1 MDLSAGRC
9 AITVFKF
16 ANFTRINWIC
26 SLRGA
31 GSFYSW
37 RVQRIRV
44 LPDILA
50 SQVAAGEVVER
61 PASVVKELV
70 ENSIDAGA
78 GEIRVDIDQGGV
90 ALIRVTDDGCGMSRE
105 DAMLSLERHATS
117 KLRTA
122 ADLAEIR
129 TLGFRGEAV
138 PSIASVSRFRMV
150 TREKDAVA
158 GTELVVE
165 GGKLRDLRDAGCAPG
180 TVIEARSLFFNM
192 PARRKFLRAES
203 TESAHI
209 EHQLRLHALAAPK
222 VRFRLRRDDREVFD
236 LPPAARAIERVR
248 QLVGTQLAEELIPLP
263 RVLGNGLS
271 VEGFVLPAAHARK
284 GRRHQCV
291 FLNGRPVEDVVIS
304 RGLTEGF
311 RGAVAE
317 GMHPA
322 AWLWI
327 ELEPSMVDVNVHP
340 AKREVRFHRPVEV
353 REAIVESV
361 REGLRE
367 AQSAVAPAVA
377 SPKFSP
383 PVFQASSTATREVPF
398 MPPAPLDI
406 LTREEQTMIDDL
418 LAATRAEESDDVMPD
433 PASSA
438 HVLAAGRFRLLG
450 LLQRRFVL
458 MESDDG
464 LVLFDPK
471 AARERILYE
480 GMLQHREAGAPVQ
493 SLLVPVLLDLDP
505 RDMDL
510 ILRERVSLASA
521 GIEIEEFGGNTV
533 QVRSLPEGLGVKD
546 SMGFVR
552 ELLDEL
558 LHGPVQG
565 GKFAFERLARLLAR
579 RASLLVSPSLDE
591 ARSLLDEL
599 FRCELPYC
607 AADGRPTMIEFGMRE
622 LERRFGG
629 GR

>member
-1 MDLSAGRC
+1 MQ
-9 AITVFKF
+9 K
-16 ANFTRINWIC
+16 
-26 SLRGA
+26 
-31 GSFYSW
+31 
-37 RVQRIRV
+37 IRV
-44 LPDILA
+44 LSDILA

-117 KLRTA
+117 KLRSVG
-122 ADLAEIR
+122 DLAEIR

-158 GTELVVE
+158 GTEIVVE
-165 GGKLRDLRDAGCAPG
+165 GGKLRDVREAGCAPG

-209 EHQLRLHALAAPK
+209 EHQLRLHALAAPS

-236 LPPAARAIERVR
+236 LPSAARAVERVR
-248 QLVGTQLAEELIPLP
+248 QLIGTQLAQELIPLP
-263 RVLGNGLS
+263 RVLGNGVS
-271 VEGFVLPAAHARK
+271 VEGFVLPSTHARK

-317 GMHPA
+317 GLHPA

-327 ELEPSMVDVNVHP
+327 ELEPSLVDVNVHP

-353 REAIVESV
+353 REVIAESV

-367 AQSAVAPAVA
+367 SQAAAMPAVA
-377 SPKFSP
+377 TPKFSP
-383 PVFQASSTATREVPF
+383 PAITTHEVPF
-398 MPPAPLDI
+398 NAPAPLNV
-406 LTREEQTMIDDL
+406 LTRDEQTMIDDL
-418 LAATRAEESDDVMPD
+418 LASAQSDESQDVVAVPAVATSIPAAE
-433 PASSA
+433 
-438 HVLAAGRFRLLG
+438 RFRLLG

-480 GMLQHREAGAPVQ
+480 GMLQHRELGLPVQ
-493 SLLVPVLLDLDP
+493 HLLVPVLLDLDP

-510 ILRERVSLASA
+510 ILRERSSLASA

-533 QVRSLPEGLGVKD
+533 QVRSLPEGLGVND
-546 SMGFVR
+546 SLGFVR

-565 GKFAFERLARLLAR
+565 GKFAFERLAKLLAR
-579 RASLLVSPSLDE
+579 RAALLVAPSLDE
-591 ARSLLDEL
+591 ARHLLDEL

-622 LERRFGG
+622 LERRFGARG
-629 GR
+629 

>member
-1 MDLSAGRC
+1 MLS
-9 AITVFKF
+9 
-16 ANFTRINWIC
+16 
-26 SLRGA
+26 
-31 GSFYSW
+31 
-37 RVQRIRV
+37 
-44 LPDILA
+44 DILA

-117 KLRTA
+117 KLRTVG
-122 ADLAEIR
+122 DLAEIR

-150 TREKDAVA
+150 TRERDAVA

-165 GGKLRDLRDAGCAPG
+165 GGKLRDVREAGCAPG

-209 EHQLRLHALAAPK
+209 EHQLRLHALAAPS

-236 LPPAARAIERVR
+236 LPPAARAVERVR
-248 QLVGTQLAEELIPLP
+248 QLVGTQLAQELIALP
-263 RVLGNGLS
+263 RVLGNGVS

-317 GMHPA
+317 GLHPA

-327 ELEPSMVDVNVHP
+327 ELEPSLVDVNVHP

-353 REAIVESV
+353 REAIAESV

-367 AQSAVAPAVA
+367 SQTAATPLVAA
-377 SPKFSP
+377 SKFSAP
-383 PVFQASSTATREVPF
+383 MFQSSAAVTREVPF
-398 MPPAPLDI
+398 TAPAPLNV

-418 LAATRAEESDDVMPD
+418 LASTQSDESGHGALEPAVAASGPAAE
-433 PASSA
+433 
-438 HVLAAGRFRLLG
+438 RFRLLG

-480 GMLQHREAGAPVQ
+480 GMMQHREAGVPVQ
-493 SLLVPVLLDLDP
+493 HLLVPVLLDLDP

-510 ILRERVSLASA
+510 ILRERSSLASA

-533 QVRSLPEGLGVKD
+533 QVRSLPEGLGVND
-546 SMGFVR
+546 SLSFVR

-565 GKFAFERLARLLAR
+565 GKFAFERLAKLLAR
-579 RASLLVSPSLDE
+579 RASLLVSPSLEE
-591 ARSLLDEL
+591 ARHLLDEL